1 MSNHMS
7 YGDVAR
13 ALNTTHARAKGAL
26 AGLEPDLVV
35 GNGRI
40 VLFEEDSIKVHLFE
54 SNKDLI
60 TFLGYLSP
68 DQSYDVV
75 TPPDWS

>member
-13 ALNTTHARAKGAL
+13 ALNTTLARAKGML
-26 AGLEPDLVV
+26 TGLEPDIRV

-40 VLFEEDSIKVHLFE
+40 VLFEEDRVKVHLAAE
-54 SNKDLI
+54 NADLLS
-60 TFLGYLSP
+60 FLGYLSLET
-68 DQSYDVV
+68 SYDVV
-75 TPPDWS
+75 TSE

>member
-13 ALNTTHARAKGAL
+13 ALNTTLARAKGQL

-40 VLFEEDSIKVHLFE
+40 ILFEEDKVKVHLAAE
-54 SNKDLI
+54 NADLLD
-60 TFLGYLSP
+60 FLGYLSLES
-68 DQSYDVV
+68 SYDVV
-75 TPPDWS
+75 TEK